1 MPRGRVQDEQ
11 EPMSKH
17 VIVVVNLQPEQPRYF
32 LGYKDRGNTSECL
45 WTPEPWMALWTEA
58 EEAKIEALL
67 LAELCP
73 SYAVIAWPLSLV

>member
-1 MPRGRVQDEQ
+1 
-11 EPMSKH
+11 
-17 VIVVVNLQPEQPRYF
+17 
-32 LGYKDRGNTSECL
+32 
-45 WTPEPWMALWTEA
+45 MALWTEA